1 MQPPKKMFL
10 GVWGKLLVIAIGAA
24 VVVLV
29 VLIVVCFVGPGC
41 WGYQYLHKEEEEKKK
56 RLEFGDRQ
64 EGKKVE
70 NVDLADL
77 SSYSKRKKSN
87 LVYDSAR
94 VEKKGVSFLNSF
106 RVIFISTE
114 DPLIPS
120 VPLQLPNLPLNPV
133 TISSSSICQLI
144 ETSFFLKL
152 IAVPLMNGRRSR
164 NIKLRLALSWDD
176 YLITETPLTAPCLRT
191 LKEGLYLSE
200 VFPDD
205 WRQFGGSTRQVET
218 RIDHDPELCRN
229 GFSLMTGVSLAAR
242 QDESRQE

>member
-1 MQPPKKMFL
+1 ASTFALKHRQCTRLGSNPNPPVFGNLLYCESSALEHATTEEGNNLIVEEMFL

-87 LVYDSAR
+87 LVYDSAQ
-94 VEKKGVSFLNSF
+94 VEGKGVSFLNSF

-120 VPLQLPNLPLNPV
+120 IPLQLPNPLHSCHN
-133 TISSSSICQLI
+133 QQHQ
-144 ETSFFLKL
+144 
-152 IAVPLMNGRRSR
+152 
-164 NIKLRLALSWDD
+164 
-176 YLITETPLTAPCLRT
+176 
-191 LKEGLYLSE
+191 YLSA
-200 VFPDD
+200 
-205 WRQFGGSTRQVET
+205 S
-218 RIDHDPELCRN
+218 
-229 GFSLMTGVSLAAR
+229 
-242 QDESRQE
+242 